1 MLGFL
6 FGFNARLGRLHFL
19 FSMIVVTVLMVVI
32 YFAVIAYVF
41 QTTPKGTMPDPTS
54 GPFVAA
60 AVFYGWLTITLQS
73 MRFRDIGWD
82 PVCVVPAWI
91 AVTIIDGLV
100 AAKFPAASLGH
111 EHGTIVGALINIS
124 LILALLFC
132 PGGEQ
137 DDTKSRYDELFRTPD
152 ALPRSPV
159 AASPVMASPV
169 VASPAAS
176 PVAQAANREFGRR
189 GR

>member
-19 FSMIVVTVLMVVI
+19 ISMIVVTVLMVAI

-41 QTTPKGTMPDPTS
+41 QTTPKGTMPSPTS

-73 MRFRDIGWD
+73 MRIRDIGWD
-82 PVCVVPAWI
+82 PVCVMPAWI
-91 AVTIIDGLV
+91 AAAIVDGLV
-100 AAKFPAASLGH
+100 AAKFPAISLAN
-111 EHGTIVGALINIS
+111 EHGTIVGALINVS

-132 PGGEQ
+132 PGGAQ
-137 DDTKSRYDELFRTPD
+137 DDSSPRYDELFRTPD
-152 ALPRSPV
+152 GPPPPSPV
-159 AASPVMASPV
+159 AAPPAPPQTAR
-169 VASPAAS
+169 VANAG
-176 PVAQAANREFGRR
+176 FGRR
-189 GR
+189 GL

>member
-19 FSMIVVTVLMVVI
+19 FSTIVVTVLMVAI

-60 AVFYGWLTITLQS
+60 AIFYGWLTITLQS
-73 MRFRDIGWD
+73 MRIRDIGWD
-82 PVCVVPAWI
+82 PVCVMPAWI
-91 AVTIIDGLV
+91 AAVIVDGLV
-100 AAKFPAASLGH
+100 ASKFPAISLGS
-111 EHGTIVGALINIS
+111 EPGTIVGALINLS

-132 PGGEQ
+132 PSGAQ
-137 DDTKSRYDELFRTPD
+137 DDSSSRYDELFRTPD
-152 ALPRSPV
+152 APPPPSPV
-159 AASPVMASPV
+159 AAPPAPSPTTR
-169 VASPAAS
+169 VANAG
-176 PVAQAANREFGRR
+176 FGRR
-189 GR
+189 GL